1 MTRISMLFLA
11 LIAVASLSLVACGG
25 SEPAG
30 IAEDATD
37 DGRKALFYKSGMD
50 PSFISQR
57 PGKDSMGMDLVPVYE
72 GDPAANL
79 DVIEINGATIQRM
92 GVRVAPVK
100 RANLTRL
107 IRAVGRV
114 AFDEARIA
122 NVNMKFDGWI
132 ERLYVNETGQEVKA
146 GDRLFAVYS
155 PELLASQEEYLQL
168 RAGVA
173 AGPHTAHLVR
183 AARQRLLQF
192 DVPESFI
199 RSIEKSGKASRR
211 VVVRSPKGGFVIHK
225 TALEGSFVKKGA
237 SLYTVADLD
246 ALWVEADVFAF
257 DAPWVVAGQKATV
270 EFDYLPGQIQE
281 AEVDYVYPTLNE
293 RSRTL
298 QIRIVLPNPAVA
310 LKPGMF
316 ATVRIH
322 TQPVGETLVV
332 PTEAVIHS
340 GERNVSFVHLGEGR
354 FEPRELRLGVRGDE
368 EYEVLD
374 GLSEGEMVV
383 TSGQFLIDSESRLKE
398 AVKKMLGSNLSLGGE
413 ESAPAPGDGSEATES
428 PTPMDGM
435 DGHGAEGEA
444 HDAQ

>member
-1 MTRISMLFLA
+1 MFRLSRRSLA
-11 LIAVASLSLVACGG
+11 LLSLLLLALAGCGEEESSAG
-25 SEPAG
+25 SGAVSE
-30 IAEDATD
+30 
-37 DGRKALFYKSGMD
+37 DGRPVLFYKSPMD
-50 PSFISQR
+50 PSFISQK
-57 PGKDSMGMDLVPVYE
+57 PGKDSMGMDLVPVFE

-79 DVIEINGATIQRM
+79 DVIEVDGATIQRM
-92 GVRVAPVK
+92 GVRVEPVR

-114 AFDEARIA
+114 DFDEARIA

-132 ERLYVNETGQEVKA
+132 EKLYVNETGQEVKA

-155 PELLASQEEYLQL
+155 PELLASQQEYLQL
-168 RAGVA
+168 LEGVA
-173 AGPHTAHLVR
+173 EGPHTAHLVR
-183 AARQRLLQF
+183 AARQRLLRF

-199 RSIEKSGKASRR
+199 RGIEKRREVSRR
-211 VVVRSPKGGFVIHK
+211 VVVRAPKGGYVIHK

-246 ALWVEADVFAF
+246 ALWVEADVFEF

-270 EFDYLPGQIQE
+270 ELDYLPGQTQE
-281 AEVDYVYPTLNE
+281 AEVDYVYPTLDE
-293 RSRTL
+293 RSRTV

-322 TQPVGETLVV
+322 AQPVGETLVV
-332 PTEAVIHS
+332 PTEGVLHS
-340 GERNVSFVHLGEGR
+340 GERTVSFVALGEGR

-368 EYEVLD
+368 EYEVLE
-374 GLSEGEMVV
+374 GLAEGELVV

-398 AVKKMLGSNLSLGGE
+398 AVKKMLGTNLPAAAQPGAASPAEAETPGE
-413 ESAPAPGDGSEATES
+413 AMQ
-428 PTPMDGM
+428 PME
-435 DGHGAEGEA
+435 GHQPDGEA
-444 HDAQ
+444 HDAR